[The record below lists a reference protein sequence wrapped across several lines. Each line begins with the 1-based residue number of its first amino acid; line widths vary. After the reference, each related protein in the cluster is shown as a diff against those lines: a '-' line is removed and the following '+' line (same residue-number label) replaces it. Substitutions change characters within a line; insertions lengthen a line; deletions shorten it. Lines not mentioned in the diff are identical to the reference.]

1 MRIAVIGNAGSWYCA
16 ALEQAA
22 QPRGCEVLRVDFRD
36 IQTADCL
43 SDTPAVCVPSV
54 DLTRVDAVVVR
65 TMPPGSLEQVVYRMD
80 ALAQLESRG
89 VLVVNSAKAI
99 ECAVDKYL
107 TTTRLRAAGLPV
119 PATGVCQ
126 SAAAAMGLFE
136 RLGGDVVVKP
146 LFGAEGRGL
155 MRVSDV
161 DLADREF
168 RTLERLQAVIYLQE
182 FVDHGGSDIRVLVWG
197 NDVLGGMRRVCRQGF
212 RTNISQQGTA
222 QPHQPTDEEIE
233 LACRAAATT
242 FTRFA
247 GVDLM
252 YDADGRCVVVEVN
265 AVPGWRMFERVTGD
279 DVAGQVIDRLR
290 GLRHTGVGVETPNP
304 RPIDG
309 PQQEIVNDR
318 SGPAGAG

>member
-22 QPRGCEVLRVDFRD
+22 QSRRCDVLRVDFRD

-43 SDTPAVCVPSV
+43 SDTPAVSVPSV

-89 VLVVNSAKAI
+89 VLVLNSAKAI

-161 DLADREF
+161 DLADRVF

-222 QPHQPTDEEIE
+222 QPHRPTDEEIQ

-290 GLRHTGVGVETPNP
+290 AECNSAVGSQSSVSPP
-304 RPIDG
+304 IGRPH
-309 PQQEIVNDR
+309 QEIVNDR
-318 SGPAGAG
+318 SGPSDAD